1 MYSEDELL
9 PLSALQH
16 VLFCERQ
23 YAFIHVEQSWNENKF
38 TVRGDAFHTRA
49 HEGKREV
56 RGTKV
61 ISFGLEIT
69 SRVLGITGRTDAVET
84 VYTDGTF
91 QAIESVTPVEYKV
104 GRPKKDRYDEV
115 QLCAQAICLE
125 EMLNVEIREAALY
138 YGKTRHRTR
147 VGLNQ
152 GLRNLVT
159 QAARRVHE
167 ILASGATPP
176 PIYEKR
182 KCETC
187 SFFDICRP
195 RTLEQRGSAAG
206 FISKQVSQLLSGEDQ

>member
-23 YAFIHVEQSWNENKF
+23 FAFIHVEQSWNENRF

-49 HEGKREV
+49 HQGRREV

-61 ISFGLEIT
+61 VSFGLEI
-69 SRVLGITGRTDAVET
+69 SSAILGITGKTDAVEIL
-84 VYTDGTF
+84 YTDRAF
-91 QAIESVTPVEYKV
+91 REIEKVTPVEYKV

-115 QLCAQAICLE
+115 QLCAQAMCLE
-125 EMLNVEIREAALY
+125 EMLHVEISEAALY

-147 VGLNQ
+147 VELNQ

-167 ILASGATPP
+167 IMASGVTPP
-176 PIYEKR
+176 PVYEKR

-195 RTLEQRGSAAG
+195 RTLERRGSAAG
-206 FISKQVSQLLSGEDQ
+206 FISKQVSHLLSSQD

>member
-23 YAFIHVEQSWNENKF
+23 YAFIHVEQSWSENRF
-38 TVRGDAFHTRA
+38 TVRGDAFHSRA

-61 ISFGLEIT
+61 ISFGLEIS
-69 SRVLGITGRTDAVET
+69 SRSLGITGKTDAVET
-84 VYTDGTF
+84 VYTDRAF
-91 QAIESVTPVEYKV
+91 REIQSVTPIEYKV
-104 GRPKKDRYDEV
+104 GRPKKDRFDEV
-115 QLCAQAICLE
+115 QLCAQAMCLE
-125 EMLNVEIREAALY
+125 EMLDVQIGEAALY

-147 VGLNQ
+147 VELNE
-152 GLRNLVT
+152 GLRSLVT

-167 ILASGATPP
+167 IMSSGVTPP
-176 PIYEKR
+176 PVYEKR

-195 RTLEQRGSAAG
+195 RTLEQRRSAAG
-206 FISKQVSQLLSGEDQ
+206 FISKQVSQMLSDEDL